1 MPRFRFS
8 CFPFTVCEDKFMR
21 LTMKWL
27 IWFIG
32 IGIYVMFLGGVFYYN
47 LFKWT
52 FDEKLK
58 QDVIETVR
66 VHNLTLRNGLLNN
79 ANAISFEEYDVMTAL
94 AKDERI
100 SSLIYLSRSG
110 RVRWHKESRFIG
122 TSWDEYKVQVPPPTD
137 AISQA
142 YLSKSPKTRQVSGEP
157 FYEIAIPFTLRGD
170 IIGIIDM
177 MVSRAG
183 SEVLI
188 GSAMRKYV
196 MGAVGVLFLLGLP
209 LYFFFHH
216 YVISPMEALNESVE
230 GVSLKNF
237 ELRFPPRPDE
247 IGDLAAAMVRLMGKM
262 KVEIEGISNRDT
274 TYREAEQRWWR
285 SLLNLIIP
293 STNYVIVVDENNNIL
308 YANFEMASGVD
319 VKNVHLLDVVDSQQ
333 QTLLRLVGQ
342 AFEMPEQPVEGET
355 VFKNQNLNVKVLHV
369 GQTAETNRTLILFY
383 PKAGV
388 TM

>member
-1 MPRFRFS
+1 M
-8 CFPFTVCEDKFMR
+8 
-21 LTMKWL
+21 
-27 IWFIG
+27 WFVG

-58 QDVIETVR
+58 QDVIETVK
-66 VHNLTLRNGLLNN
+66 VYAPTMRNGLLNN
-79 ANAISFEEYDVMTAL
+79 SMAISFEEYDIMMSLT
-94 AKDERI
+94 KDERI
-100 SSLIYLSRSG
+100 TSMLYLSRQG
-110 RVRWHKESRFIG
+110 KVRWHKESRFIG
-122 TSWDEYKVQVPPPTD
+122 MSWDELQKQVPPPTD

-142 YLSKSPKTRQVSGEP
+142 YLSKMPKVRQVSGEP
-157 FYEIAIPFTLRGD
+157 FYEIAIPFSVRGE

-183 SEVLI
+183 AEVLI

-196 MGAVGVLFLLGLP
+196 FGAIGVLFLLGLP

-216 YVISPMEALNESVE
+216 YVISPMEALRESID

-237 ELRFPPRPDE
+237 DLRFPARTDE
-247 IGDLAAAMVRLMGKM
+247 FGELAGTITRLMGKM
-262 KVEIEGISNRDT
+262 RTEIDGISNRDR
-274 TYREAEQRWWR
+274 TYKEAEQRWWR
-285 SLLNLIIP
+285 SLLNIIVP
-293 STNYVIVVDENNNIL
+293 ANNYVIVVDENNSIL
-308 YANFEMASGVD
+308 YANFELAQGLD
-319 VKNVHLLDVVDSQQ
+319 AKNIHLLDVVDSQQ

-342 AFEMPEQPVEGET
+342 AFEMPDSPVEGET

-388 TM
+388 SM